1 MSGPVRVLSI
11 AGTDPTGGAG
21 LQADLKAI
29 AAHDGYGMAVVTAV
43 VAQNT
48 HGVRSVHVPDVSVL
62 RDQLEAVSDDVV
74 VDAVK
79 TGMLGTAAV
88 VREVA
93 RWLREHRPPVVVVDP
108 VMVAT
113 SGDRLLDAD
122 AEVAMT
128 ELFVLADL
136 VTPNR
141 SELAVLAGL
150 AGAVDVDA
158 DPVGAALAVAR
169 RWDVLVLAK
178 GGHAG
183 GSTSDDVLVAPD
195 GAVRVFRGPRV
206 PTTNTHGTGCSLSSA
221 IATLAAR
228 HGDWE
233 LAVRGAK
240 DWLTA
245 ALQGADA
252 LEVGSGNGPV
262 DHGALVR
269 RALPP
274 VRSTDLWWTD
284 AQELL
289 AATIDTP
296 FLRGMADGT
305 LDPDVFAGYLAQD
318 VHYLLA
324 YERHLG
330 AVGAR
335 SAGATGAEPTAAAF
349 WAAAAAG
356 CAEEAAS
363 LHHRRLAGT
372 HADDPV
378 DPTCD
383 GYLAHLAAC
392 ADADD
397 VAVLAAAVL
406 PCFRVYAWVG
416 AQFGAVAPAP
426 AAVPAHP
433 FADWITAY
441 GDPGFA
447 ASSAAATEHV
457 EDLTRAA
464 TPAVRGAMARAF
476 RASVAWELAFFRM
489 PTGHAV
495 GAPAASDGRGD
506 AVGSPGDAVGSPG
519 DAVGRGYPAAATTTS
534 VAGVLGAA
542 DGSVDPGAS
551 RTSSTAS
558 AEPSTEQRI
567 QVKSG

>member
-1 MSGPVRVLSI
+1 VSGPVRVLSI

-88 VREVA
+88 VREVTS
-93 RWLREHRPPVVVVDP
+93 WLREHRPPVVVVDP

-128 ELFVLADL
+128 ELFALAD
-136 VTPNR
+136 
-141 SELAVLAGL
+141 

-245 ALQGADA
+245 ALEGADA
-252 LEVGSGNGPV
+252 LEVGSGTGPV

-289 AATIDTP
+289 AAMIDTP

-330 AVGAR
+330 AIGAR

-378 DPTCD
+378 DPTCA

-416 AQFGAVAPAP
+416 AQFGTAPPTGA
-426 AAVPAHP
+426 PAHP
-433 FADWITAY
+433 YADWITAY

-457 EDLTRAA
+457 EDLARAA

-476 RASVAWELAFFRM
+476 RASVAWELAFFLM
-489 PTGHAV
+489 PTGDAAV
-495 GAPAASDGRGD
+495 AAVSSDGRGY
-506 AVGSPGDAVGSPG
+506 
-519 DAVGRGYPAAATTTS
+519 RAAGTTTS
-534 VAGVLGAA
+534 AAGVLGAA
-542 DGSVDPGAS
+542 DGSVVPGAS

>member
-1 MSGPVRVLSI
+1 
-11 AGTDPTGGAG
+11 
-21 LQADLKAI
+21 
-29 AAHDGYGMAVVTAV
+29 
-43 VAQNT
+43 
-48 HGVRSVHVPDVSVL
+48 
-62 RDQLEAVSDDVV
+62 
-74 VDAVK
+74 
-79 TGMLGTAAV
+79 
-88 VREVA
+88 
-93 RWLREHRPPVVVVDP
+93 
-108 VMVAT
+108 MVAT

-128 ELFVLADL
+128 ELFALADV

-150 AGAVDVDA
+150 ARAGDVDADPVDA
-158 DPVGAALAVAR
+158 DPVGADPVGAALVVAR

-245 ALQGADA
+245 ALEGADA

-284 AQELL
+284 AEELL

-318 VHYLLA
+318 VHYLRA

-335 SAGATGAEPTAAAF
+335 SGGPAAAF

-356 CAEEAAS
+356 CADEAAS

-372 HADDPV
+372 HADDAV
-378 DPTCD
+378 DPTCA

-416 AQFGAVAPAP
+416 AQFGSVGVLAGPGVAGAGTGAV
-426 AAVPAHP
+426 HP
-433 FADWITAY
+433 YADWITAY

-457 EDLTRAA
+457 EDLARAA

-489 PTGHAV
+489 PTGDAADTTGDAV
-495 GAPAASDGRGD
+495 DTTGDVAGAPVSSDGRGY
-506 AVGSPGDAVGSPG
+506 
-519 DAVGRGYPAAATTTS
+519 RAAGTTTS
-534 VAGVLGAA
+534 AAGVLDAA
-542 DGSVDPGAS
+542 DGSVSPGAS

-558 AEPSTEQRI
+558 ADPSTEQRI

>member
-1 MSGPVRVLSI
+1 VSGPVRVLSI

-48 HGVRSVHVPDVSVL
+48 HGVRSVHVPDVTVL
-62 RDQLEAVSDDVV
+62 RDQLDAVSDDVV

-79 TGMLGTAAV
+79 VGMLGTTAV
-88 VREVA
+88 VREVTD
-93 RWLREHRPPVVVVDP
+93 WLRAHRPPVVVVDP

-122 AEVAMT
+122 AEGAMT
-128 ELFVLADL
+128 ELFALADL

-141 SELAVLAGL
+141 SELAVLVGL
-150 AGAVDVDA
+150 AGGGDVPDAGA
-158 DPVGAALAVAR
+158 DPVGAALLVAR
-169 RWDVLVLAK
+169 RWDVLVLGK

-195 GAVRVFRGPRV
+195 GAVRVFRGPRI

-245 ALQGADA
+245 ALEGAAA

-284 AQELL
+284 AEELL

-318 VHYLLA
+318 VHYLLE

-330 AVGAR
+330 DVGAR
-335 SAGATGAEPTAAAF
+335 STDPTAAVF

-372 HADDPV
+372 HAEDPI
-378 DPTCD
+378 DPTCA

-392 ADADD
+392 AEADD

-416 AQFGAVAPAP
+416 AQFGAAER
-426 AAVPAHP
+426 AHP
-433 FADWITAY
+433 YADWITAY
-441 GDPGFA
+441 GDPAFA

-457 EDLTRAA
+457 EGLARAA
-464 TPAVRGAMARAF
+464 SPAVRGAMARAF

-489 PTGHAV
+489 PTG
-495 GAPAASDGRGD
+495 D
-506 AVGSPGDAVGSPG
+506 AVVSPG
-519 DAVGRGYPAAATTTS
+519 GRGYGAAGTTTS
-534 VAGVLGAA
+534 AAGALGLA
-542 DGSVDPGAS
+542 DGSVSPGAS

>member
-1 MSGPVRVLSI
+1 VSGPVRVLSI

-79 TGMLGTAAV
+79 TGMLGTTAV
-88 VREVA
+88 VREVT

-128 ELFVLADL
+128 ELLVLADL

-141 SELAVLAGL
+141 TELAVLAGL
-150 AGAVDVDA
+150 AGAVD
-158 DPVGAALAVAR
+158 AALAVAR

-245 ALQGADA
+245 ALEGADA
-252 LEVGSGNGPV
+252 LEVGSGTGPV

-318 VHYLLA
+318 VHYLRA

-330 AVGAR
+330 AVGSR
-335 SAGATGAEPTAAAF
+335 SAGAAGAEPAAAAF

-356 CAEEAAS
+356 CAEEAAA

-378 DPTCD
+378 DPTCA

-416 AQFGAVAPAP
+416 AQFGAAATASTAAPAP
-426 AAVPAHP
+426 APAPATAHP
-433 FADWITAY
+433 YADWITAY

-457 EDLTRAA
+457 EDLAQAA

-489 PTGHAV
+489 PTGDAAV
-495 GAPAASDGRGD
+495 AAFSSDGRGY
-506 AVGSPGDAVGSPG
+506 
-519 DAVGRGYPAAATTTS
+519 RAAGTTTS
-534 VAGVLGAA
+534 AAGVLGAA
-542 DGSVDPGAS
+542 DGSVVPGAS